1 MNKKQ
6 NLQKGVEADGT
17 VGCKKK
23 TRNEYFPKV
32 NLVLSICQL
41 IVYLTIPGK

>member
-6 NLQKGVEADGT
+6 NLQKGVAADGT

-23 TRNEYFPKV
+23 KKLETNIFLK
-32 NLVLSICQL
+32 
-41 IVYLTIPGK
+41 